1 MDSLTIRKYN
11 PADYD
16 DVCRMVHDG
25 TSSHIKKG
33 ISIGRKNPKVIGY
46 FICLFIIG
54 SFSSIMDGCIAL
66 MIGLCVHSA
75 SVYLMVCLVSI

>member
-1 MDSLTIRKYN
+1 MDSVRIRKYN

-33 ISIGRKNPKVIGY
+33 ITIGRKNPNVIGY
-46 FICLFIIG
+46 LICLFIFG
-54 SFSSIMDGCIAL
+54 SFSSIMHGCIAL
-66 MIGLCVHSA
+66 MIGLCIHSA
-75 SVYLMVCLVSI
+75 SVYLIYKWSAW